1 MTDEDLRDRLGR
13 LDPARRLDVAAF
25 IESRTAHDIRERAMQ
40 TTSEPTVEN
49 RPRPV
54 LAVVASVVTLAV
66 VVGGA
71 ALAARENGPT
81 APDRAPT
88 TLALSVPDGTAVNSC
103 IAFDVA
109 FLRDMPVAFA
119 GTVTDVAEGSV
130 TLDVDH
136 WYKGGDAGVVTV
148 ANPAGASVALDGVE
162 FTDGDRFLVTATDG
176 VVNGC
181 GFSGPATAELEH
193 AFDEA
198 FGAA

>member
-71 ALAARENGPT
+71 ALAAGDGIGREAALAHVAG
-81 APDRAPT
+81 AWRAAAAVNAWLDEHVGPT
-88 TLALSVPDGTAVNSC
+88 TLSPDPRG
-103 IAFDVA
+103 
-109 FLRDMPVAFA
+109 R
-119 GTVTDVAEGSV
+119 
-130 TLDVDH
+130 
-136 WYKGGDAGVVTV
+136 
-148 ANPAGASVALDGVE
+148 
-162 FTDGDRFLVTATDG
+162 RR
-176 VVNGC
+176 
-181 GFSGPATAELEH
+181 
-193 AFDEA
+193 
-198 FGAA
+198 